1 MKSYVDIYEKCYKR
15 MPQVFSSYDFGVLAR
30 SMGVPPNH
38 TVWSISRFLLKR
50 CGRLSHMTWDKR
62 QPPLVQSFQGGPK
75 GKYDEVYTDKL
86 EQALSQMPDN
96 FGSKQFILAC
106 VSLGVPRGI
115 FDGSDLCATFL
126 KLHTDRLT
134 YRTWSKRAVKGNK
147 TESQLM
153 REAANKMTLRT
164 SVEPV
169 THVSPP
175 TVEECIEFLKS
186 KGYRVMKPVSEWVE
200 I

>member
-1 MKSYVDIYEKCYKR
+1 MNNYVDVYEKCYKR

-62 QPPLVQSFQGGPK
+62 QPPLAESFQGGPK
-75 GKYDEVYTDKL
+75 GKYDKLYTDKM
-86 EQALSQMPDN
+86 EQALDLMPYN

-106 VSLGVPRGI
+106 VSLGIPRGV

-126 KLHTDRLT
+126 KVHTDRLT
-134 YRTWSKRAVKGNK
+134 YRTWSKRGIKENK
-147 TESQLM
+147 TEAQLM
-153 REAANKMTLRT
+153 RDAANKMSGILKP
-164 SVEPV
+164 EPV
-169 THVSPP
+169 KQVSP
-175 TVEECIEFLKS
+175 VIVDECIEFLKS